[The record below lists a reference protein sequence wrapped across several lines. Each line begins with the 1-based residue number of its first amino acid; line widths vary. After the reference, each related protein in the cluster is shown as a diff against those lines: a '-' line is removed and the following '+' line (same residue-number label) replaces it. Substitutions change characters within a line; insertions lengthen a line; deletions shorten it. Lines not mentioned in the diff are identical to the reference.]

1 MHYVK
6 EMRYLRIFTEN
17 MNFLLELNRIEDDET
32 LFKKLDKMS
41 ECKKEILEDSIIGL
55 YNLNSEENNIFKTFL
70 DRYKKYII
78 EKSNTDVMYYLNNR
92 FLNFLYCE
100 KLTKKDSN
108 EAYDG
113 IILGRK
119 FENIYDE
126 IYNKYLELNEKIDKN
141 EKLSEEEISFMKK
154 LYINFALF
162 ESFSVDVDGSEEND
176 YDIIDFCNQYP
187 LNIEK
192 SLEDQQIFLIY
203 NIVKSLITIKGKY
216 HIIFNQ
222 YHVGNDYN
230 TLGSVSNYKGRADE
244 FLITINYTNQIL
256 FENKDQIVDV
266 LFTVFH
272 EIGHILQR
280 NCKDS
285 YDSDMLDIFEKEH
298 FVLKN
303 DRAFYNKYHDS
314 FTIEQDANL
323 YAFNTMIDLFLD
335 TYPEFCDYTM
345 KRMKSKKLIDSEL
358 FTKLFFEKYEQL
370 KSEQNNK
377 SVTK

>member
-92 FLNFLYCE
+92 FLNLFYCE
-100 KLTKKDSN
+100 ELTKKDTN
-108 EAYDG
+108 KAYDG
-113 IILGRK
+113 IILGRI

>member
-41 ECKKEILEDSIIGL
+41 ECEKEILEDSIIGL
-55 YNLNSEENNIFKTFL
+55 NILNIEKINSFNSFFN
-70 DRYKKYII
+70 RYKNYVI
-78 EKSNTDVMYYLNNR
+78 EKANNNVMYYLNNR

-119 FENIYDE
+119 FEKIYDE

-154 LYINFALF
+154 LYITFALF

-187 LNIEK
+187 LNIEN
-192 SLEDQQIFLIY
+192 SIEDKQLFLIY
-203 NIVKSLITIKGKY
+203 NIVKSLINIKGKY
-216 HIIFNQ
+216 HIIFNPYQ
-222 YHVGNDYN
+222 TEKDYK
-230 TLGSVSNYKGRADE
+230 TLGSVSNYNGRDDE

-256 FENKDQIVDV
+256 FENRDQIVDV
-266 LFTVFH
+266 LFTIFH

-335 TYPEFCDYTM
+335 TYPEFCDYAM

-358 FTKLFFEKYEQL
+358 FTKLFFERYEQL

>member
-1 MHYVK
+1 MHYVN

-17 MNFLLELNRIEDDET
+17 MNFLLELNRIEVDET

-41 ECKKEILEDSIIGL
+41 ECEKEILEDSIIGL
-55 YNLNSEENNIFKTFL
+55 NILNIEKINSFNSFFN
-70 DRYKKYII
+70 RYKNYVI
-78 EKSNTDVMYYLNNR
+78 EKANNNVMYYLNNR

-100 KLTKKDSN
+100 EMTKMDADKN
-108 EAYDG
+108 YDG
-113 IILGRK
+113 FILGRK
-119 FENIYDE
+119 FKDIYDE

-154 LYINFALF
+154 IYISSALF

-187 LNIEK
+187 LNIEN
-192 SLEDQQIFLIY
+192 SIEDKQLFLIY
-203 NIVKSLITIKGKY
+203 NIVKSLINIKGKY
-216 HIIFNQ
+216 HIIFNPYQ
-222 YHVGNDYN
+222 TEKDYK
-230 TLGSVSNYKGRADE
+230 TLGSVSNYNGRDDE
-244 FLITINYTNQIL
+244 FLITINYTNQML
-256 FENKDQIVDV
+256 FENRDQIVDV
-266 LFTVFH
+266 LFTIFH

-303 DRAFYNKYHDS
+303 DRDFYNKYHDS

-335 TYPEFCDYTM
+335 TYPEFCDYAM
-345 KRMKSKKLIDSEL
+345 KRIKSIKLIDSEL

>member
-1 MHYVK
+1 MHYVN
-6 EMRYLRIFTEN
+6 EMRYLRIFTES
-17 MNFLLELNRIEDDET
+17 MNFLLELSEIKDDSI

-41 ECKKEILEDSIIGL
+41 KCEKEILEDSIIGL
-55 YNLNSEENNIFKTFL
+55 NILNIEKINSFNSFFN
-70 DRYKKYII
+70 RYKNYVI
-78 EKSNTDVMYYLNNR
+78 EKANNNVMYYLNNR

-108 EAYDG
+108 EVYDG

-119 FENIYDE
+119 FEKIYDE

-141 EKLSEEEISFMKK
+141 EKLSEEEISFVKK
-154 LYINFALF
+154 LYITFALF

-187 LNIEK
+187 LNIEN
-192 SLEDQQIFLIY
+192 SIEDKQLFLIY
-203 NIVKSLITIKGKY
+203 NIVKSLINIKGKY
-216 HIIFNQ
+216 HIIFNPYQ
-222 YHVGNDYN
+222 TEKDYK
-230 TLGSVSNYKGRADE
+230 TLGSVSNYNGRDDE

-256 FENKDQIVDV
+256 FENRDQIVDV
-266 LFTVFH
+266 LFTICH

-335 TYPEFCDYTM
+335 TYPEFCDYAM

-358 FTKLFFEKYEQL
+358 FTKLFFERYEQL